1 MNAMIRIFPIIALLL
16 LAVGLS
22 GCVTPQDLY
31 PYDERIYRLEQQVQ
45 QQNSAIKNSRDQFSA
60 YRDDAQQMR
69 NQSASLTATLDAMRQ
84 ETRQLNGE
92 IEELTHRLNRELGTS
107 GQNQT
112 RYSMRVEQLE
122 AALADYKNRIEY
134 LEQYLNIER
143 TAAEKVPDRPTSDD
157 SVASQQPSS
166 PPAPA
171 SEAELYQ
178 QAKGA
183 FDSGNDE
190 TARELFGSFLKQYPK
205 SKNADN
211 AQFWI
216 AEVFYRE
223 QWYEKAILEYQKVI
237 EKYPKGNKAPD
248 AMLKQGLA
256 FYKLGDKANARL
268 ILKELVKKYPKT
280 KAAQIAGTKIKEL

>member
-1 MNAMIRIFPIIALLL
+1 MNAMIRIFSLNALLL
-16 LAVGLS
+16 LAGGLS
-22 GCVTPQDLY
+22 GCVTPSDLY
-31 PYDERIYRLEQQVQ
+31 PYDERIYQLEQQVQ
-45 QQNSAIKNSRDQFSA
+45 QQKSVIKTSRDK
-60 YRDDAQQMR
+60 YKDDAQQMR

-84 ETRQLNGE
+84 ETRQLNGQ
-92 IEELTHRLNRELGTS
+92 IEELTHRLNQELGTS
-107 GQNQT
+107 GQTQT

-143 TAAEKVPDRPTSDD
+143 SPPKNTPDRLPNDD
-157 SVASQQPSS
+157 NMSSKPS
-166 PPAPA
+166 PPPQPA
-171 SEAELYQ
+171 TESDLYK
-178 QAKGA
+178 QAKAA

-205 SKNADN
+205 SNNADN

-280 KAAQIAGTKIKEL
+280 KAAQIAGTKMKEI